1 MDEPQTKQNRKK
13 DTLSNTTSF
22 KVLEVQESK
31 KKKRTIK
38 QSMDLE
44 KPSFVLPIEEE
55 EQEKKKTLG
64 DKSFWVFAGITT
76 LLSFLASYSIAYLI
90 LHSIW
95 K

>member
-1 MDEPQTKQNRKK
+1 
-13 DTLSNTTSF
+13 
-22 KVLEVQESK
+22 
-31 KKKRTIK
+31 
-38 QSMDLE
+38 MDLE

-64 DKSFWVFAGITT
+64 DKSFWTFAGITT
-76 LLSFLASYSIAYLI
+76 IISFLTSYSIAYLI